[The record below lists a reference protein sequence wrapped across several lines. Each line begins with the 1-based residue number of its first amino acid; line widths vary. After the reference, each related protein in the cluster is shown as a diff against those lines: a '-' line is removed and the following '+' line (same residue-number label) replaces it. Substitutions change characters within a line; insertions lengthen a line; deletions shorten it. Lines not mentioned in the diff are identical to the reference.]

1 MAATVQIVGYYGA
14 APGTK
19 TALTVQ
25 RYNTQIPSTRDPGL
39 AYPNNIPPTGETYRS
54 CWMFTGLEITGG
66 TYSQLTNFRWG
77 TPGTIKD
84 AAPVGWGLGSGMVQV
99 ALKDTGDHGCP
110 VASYAAPTGVSGSYG
125 YDIKDA
131 DHGVA
136 YYKDETVACADAD
149 NYTTVSP
156 LTFDSTVYTPESVLK
171 VTKLVCHQ
179 LVLEDDTTFGEKSE
193 LQTFIR
199 WQEI

>member
-14 APGTK
+14 APGSK

-25 RYNTQIPSTRDPGL
+25 RYNTQLPSTRDPGL
-39 AYPNNIPPTGETYRS
+39 SYPCNVPPSGEIYRS
-54 CWMFTGLEITGG
+54 MWQYTGAEITGG
-66 TYSQLTNFRWG
+66 TYSQLTNFRYG
-77 TPGTIKD
+77 GPGLIKHPSNWD
-84 AAPVGWGLGSGMVQV
+84 LGSGKIQV
-99 ALKDTGDHGCP
+99 ALRDSGDHGCP
-110 VASYAAPTGVSGSYG
+110 VANYEAPLGVSGSYG

-131 DHGVA
+131 VNGHT
-136 YYKDETVACADAD
+136 YYNGQTVDCGDLD
-149 NYTTVSP
+149 DYTTSSP

-171 VTKLVCHQ
+171 VTKLVVTQ
-179 LVLEDDTTFGEKSE
+179 LVLEDDSAFGEKSE